1 MNTFLKAFNKLAR
14 TVIIGGDKILG
25 GFAKMTATHAA
36 GRKLKD
42 AIFDANQ
49 ACNEAIKIHGA
60 EAVTNATIG
69 VVLDEDGKLATL
81 PTVEKTFRSMDFS
94 ELVAYAPISGL
105 PAYLDAAID
114 LTFADNKP
122 EGYLGA
128 VATAGGTGAIHHAIS
143 NYAERGDAVLT
154 SDWCW
159 GTYNVICVET
169 GKRLETFKLFDD
181 VLNFNIND
189 FAIKVDA
196 LLKKQSSLLVIIN
209 TPAHNPTGYALSLDE
224 WDKVLDVL
232 EAQASAGKNISLLV
246 DVAYIDFAGE
256 KNSTR
261 AFMQKFSAL
270 PKNLFVMI
278 AFSMSKSYTFY
289 GQRTGAL
296 IGVSQS
302 AEVIDEFKNVSK
314 YSSRAAWSNI
324 NRGAQALLVKL
335 NADKDVQAVY
345 EAERTEL
352 YEMVRRRADVFV
364 EEAAACGL
372 RILPYKG
379 GFFIAIPADNPA
391 EVCKK
396 LHDDLIFAVPLKL
409 GIRVAAC
416 STSFDKM
423 HGLAEKILR
432 AMN

>member
-1 MNTFLKAFNKLAR
+1 
-14 TVIIGGDKILG
+14 
-25 GFAKMTATHAA
+25 MTATHAA

-60 EAVTNATIG
+60 DAVTNATIG
-69 VVLDEDGKLATL
+69 VVLNDDGKLATL
-81 PTVEKTFRSMDFS
+81 PTVEKTFRAMDFS
-94 ELVAYAPISGL
+94 DMVAYAPISGL
-105 PAYLDAAID
+105 PAYLDTVID

-122 EGYLGA
+122 AAQFGA
-128 VATAGGTGAIHHAIS
+128 VATAGGTGAIHHAIA

-181 VLNFNIND
+181 ALNFNIAD
-189 FAIKVDA
+189 FAVKVDA
-196 LLKKQSSLLVIIN
+196 LLKKQNSLLVIIN
-209 TPAHNPTGYALSLDE
+209 SPAHNPTGYALGGDE

-232 EAQASAGKNISLLV
+232 KAQVSAGKKISLLV
-246 DVAYIDFAGE
+246 DIAYIDFAGE

-261 AFMQKFSAL
+261 AFMRKFGDL
-270 PKNLFVMI
+270 PENLFVMI

-296 IGVSQS
+296 IGVSSS
-302 AEVIDEFKNVSK
+302 AAVIDEFKNVSK

-335 NADKDVQAVY
+335 AADKDLTPIY
-345 EAERTEL
+345 EAERSAL
-352 YEMVRRRADVFV
+352 YQMVKRRADIFV
-364 EEAAACGL
+364 DEARACGL
-372 RILPYKG
+372 KIVPYKG
-379 GFFIAIPADNPA
+379 GFFIAIPADDPA
-391 EVCKK
+391 AVCRR

-416 STSFDKM
+416 STSFAKM

-432 AMN
+432 AMK